1 VFHTQGSSI
10 IAQFLLSLSLLS
22 FSFQEGN
29 MAKSPTGPS
38 IEDEIRKAGAPKGS
52 ALEKLIREN
61 QDYGL
66 LAPEEL
72 TDDYPLPLWLR
83 VLWRKQH
90 PEIPMPAKNPGAAY
104 PEVLSQ
110 IHRRM
115 VANPN
120 QPWGSNATTGTPS
133 PPSRRR

>member
-1 VFHTQGSSI
+1 
-10 IAQFLLSLSLLS
+10 
-22 FSFQEGN
+22 
-29 MAKSPTGPS
+29 MATSPTRPS
-38 IEDEIRKAGAPKGS
+38 AEDEIKRARAPKGS

-66 LAPEEL
+66 LAPEEF
-72 TDDYPLPLWLR
+72 TDNYPLPLWLR
-83 VLWRKQH
+83 VFWRKQH

-120 QPWGSNATTGTPS
+120 LPWGSNATPERPSPPKRRTPS
-133 PPSRRR
+133 PNR